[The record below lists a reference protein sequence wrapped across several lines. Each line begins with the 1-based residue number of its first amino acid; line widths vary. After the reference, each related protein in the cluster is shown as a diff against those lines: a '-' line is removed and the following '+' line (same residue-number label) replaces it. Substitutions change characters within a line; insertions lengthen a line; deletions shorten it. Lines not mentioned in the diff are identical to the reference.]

1 MDTLFLRKALA
12 SKCIWQIFLFKV
24 YFYFKGTLAAIHLSG
39 TTIILGNHLQW
50 SSIFKGTLFLL
61 NKHIPIFKG
70 IELIRKF
77 SCSHPF
83 NELFFF
89 YYERAIA
96 ATHSFKFTVF
106 TEQELY
112 QEDIVNTNY
121 DTSLVSGMH
130 ILKEVCY
137 MTTYTQSSKPGHG
150 NLILI
155 TSTVQVE
162 LSKLNFNFIDITNIF
177 YIVFQ
182 VLKVLLIKYCKIQSL
197 DPSFLVVFISFYIS
211 RYHFSQVFRTSFNII
226 WKKDFRHKFSFF
238 NRFTQTPTTPPP

>member
-1 MDTLFLRKALA
+1 MDMLFLRRALA

-96 ATHSFKFTVF
+96 ATHSFKYTVF

-112 QEDIVNTNY
+112 QEDITNTNY

-162 LSKLNFNFIDITNIF
+162 LSKLNFNFIDDIRSF
-177 YIVFQ
+177 
-182 VLKVLLIKYCKIQSL
+182 KGLLL
-197 DPSFLVVFISFYIS
+197 M
-211 RYHFSQVFRTSFNII
+211 
-226 WKKDFRHKFSFF
+226 DFVR
-238 NRFTQTPTTPPP
+238 